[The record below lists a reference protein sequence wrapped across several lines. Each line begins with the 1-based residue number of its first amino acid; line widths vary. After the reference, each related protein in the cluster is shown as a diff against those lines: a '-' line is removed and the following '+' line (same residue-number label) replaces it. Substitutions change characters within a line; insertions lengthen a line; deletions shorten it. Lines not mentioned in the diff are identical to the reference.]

1 MSDVLIFVEDPGAAN
16 MVADVPRLLA
26 DRGHTVHLATGGF
39 ATAYLGQ
46 RGVSVSPLR
55 PDEDLDRLVTS
66 VAPRMIVVGTAEN
79 PDSAGLKLIAL
90 AAARRMPSVG
100 IVDSSTHLAFRFR
113 GRSDHPLEFCPD
125 HLIVPD
131 AASRNGLIALGLGE
145 ERIIVAG
152 HPHWDHVRSVGRA
165 LDQRDR
171 AELRRR
177 HFKLSSNR
185 TAILFAAELSGGIDP
200 SQFDDTAGYTLTG
213 SSGKR
218 GRTEIVIDEFL
229 AALAPRRA
237 ELHLVLRL
245 HPKQA
250 GGELSDYRAHFDTV
264 SQAEPSL
271 EVIHA
276 ADAVVG
282 MTSML
287 MVEATLMQRPTLAIL
302 PRVQEAAWLPTLQ
315 AGLTPYACD
324 RESVRAGI
332 MRLLDAPELPDP
344 RALEESFPPGAL
356 DRIVAALEDILK
368 R

>member
-1 MSDVLIFVEDPGAAN
+1 MSDLLIFVEDPGAAN
-16 MVADVPRLLA
+16 MVADVPRLLT
-26 DRGHTVHLATGGF
+26 DRGHTVHLATSGV

-55 PDEDLDRLVTS
+55 PDEDLERLVTS
-66 VAPRMIVVGTAEN
+66 VAPRVIVVGTAEN
-79 PDSAGLKLIAL
+79 PDSPGLKLVAL
-90 AAARRMPSVG
+90 AAARQIPSVG
-100 IVDSSTHLAFRFR
+100 VVDSSTHMAFRFR
-113 GRSDHPLEFCPD
+113 GRSDHPLEFCPN

-131 AASRNGLIALGLGE
+131 AASGIGLTALGLGK
-145 ERIIVAG
+145 ERIIVVG
-152 HPHWDHVRSVGRA
+152 HPHWDHVRSASRA
-165 LDQRDR
+165 LDRRDR
-171 AELRRR
+171 VELRRR
-177 HFKLSSNR
+177 HFKLSSDR
-185 TAILFAAELSGGIDP
+185 TAILFAAELSSGIDA
-200 SQFDDTAGYTLTG
+200 SQFHETAGYTLTG
-213 SSGKR
+213 SSGTR
-218 GRTEIVIDEFL
+218 GRTEIVIEEFL

-250 GGELSDYRAHFDTV
+250 GGELSDYRDHFDTV
-264 SQAEPSL
+264 SRAEPSL
-271 EVIHA
+271 EVVHA

-324 RESVRAGI
+324 RASVRAGI
-332 MRLLDAPELPDP
+332 TRLLDAPELPDP
-344 RALEESFPPGAL
+344 ETLEESFPSGAL
-356 DRIVAALEDILK
+356 DRIIAALEDILK